1 MIVMPF
7 PTTVRDPI
15 VRIETIIEIGQ
26 RLLLPSR

>member
-1 MIVMPF
+1 MIIMPF
-7 PTTVRDPI
+7 ITIGLDPI